1 MKSSLLLVTAAFAL
15 LLPTSA
21 TSSTQPAPA
30 ALQQFGICAA
40 KNYDGAELLATQP
53 GSPEE
58 TEVLA
63 EYGRRAC
70 AAPTSNAGVL
80 RGAVAEQ
87 LFKTDFGSI
96 GAQPRRDLIEV
107 FTVDMSE
114 LGALDDNAKK
124 RIDYVAFGTCV
135 AASDPDKSSELL
147 KTPAGSA
154 EEKTVMSAMVP
165 GFAPCVNSGER
176 FNFTRTDLRSAL
188 AEGAYRLALSQS
200 LDEEV
205 VVTGTRDRSKS
216 VQCKRLDSPG
226 THMRRNVCMTEAQ
239 WEVRARNQEYEA
251 RDAQRQ
257 VREYQERQTSC
268 IRMSLFGDGGA
279 GEPCLMN

>member
-1 MKSSLLLVTAAFAL
+1 MKSPVLLAAAAAALSLPA
-15 LLPTSA
+15 SA
-21 TSSTQPAPA
+21 SSTQPAPA

-58 TEVLA
+58 AEVIA
-63 EYGRRAC
+63 EYGRRSC
-70 AAPTSNAGVL
+70 NPPTTEAGIL

-107 FTVDMSE
+107 FTVDMNE
-114 LGALDDNAKK
+114 LAALDDNAKM

-135 AASDPDKSSELL
+135 AASDPNKSSALL
-147 KTPAGSA
+147 KAAAGSDD
-154 EEKTVMSAMVP
+154 EKAAMSAMVP
-165 GFAPCVNSGER
+165 EFAPCINEGER
-176 FNFTRTDLRSAL
+176 FALTRTDLRSAL

-200 LDEEV
+200 LNQEV
-205 VVTGTRDRSKS
+205 VVTGTRDKSKS
-216 VQCKRLDSPG
+216 VQCKSQAASG
-226 THMRRNVCMTEAQ
+226 THLRKTICLTEAQ
-239 WEVRARNQEYEA
+239 WEIRARNSEY
-251 RDAQRQ
+251 DTKDGQRQ
-257 VREYQERQTSC
+257 YREYQERLTTC
-268 IRMSLFGDGGA
+268 IRMSLFGEGGG